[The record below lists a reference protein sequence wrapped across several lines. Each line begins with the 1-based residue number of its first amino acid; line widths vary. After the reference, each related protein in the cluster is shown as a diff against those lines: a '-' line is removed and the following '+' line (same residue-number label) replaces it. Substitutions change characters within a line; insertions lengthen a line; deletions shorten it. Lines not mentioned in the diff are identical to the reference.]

1 MMPAKHLILEKDP
14 KFRLLFEEHPQP
26 MWVIDPVERRILEAN
41 AAAEALYGHTR
52 EQFRGMS
59 LDVLMVD
66 EETVQPSGTR
76 RHRTSTGRV
85 IDVEMGQHQIDFDG
99 YPAASIAEDGV
110 GGHAG
115 GRRGARFQ

>member
-41 AAAEALYGHTR
+41 AAAETLYGHTR

-59 LDVLMVD
+59 LDVLVVN
-66 EETVQPSGTR
+66 EEGDQTSSTR
-76 RHRTSTGRV
+76 WHRTSNGRI
-85 IDVEMGQHQIDFDG
+85 IDVEMGQH
-99 YPAASIAEDGV
+99 
-110 GGHAG
+110 
-115 GRRGARFQ
+115 